1 MMKFHKRTDAELFKE
16 LRINVF
22 ILGVVAVIIFV
33 AGIIWTDLGSYWY
46 SIVLLF
52 IGILLISYAGQKY
65 LQERP
70 KLRIFL
76 MWVLALLVVVG
87 IVIFLILSG

>member
-1 MMKFHKRTDAELFKE
+1 MMKFQKRTDTELFKE

-22 ILGVVAVIIFV
+22 ILGAVAVILFI
-33 AGIIWTDLGSYWY
+33 AGIIWKDLGSYWY
-46 SIVLLF
+46 NIVLLF

-76 MWVLALLVVVG
+76 MWVLALLVVAG
-87 IVIFLILSG
+87 IVVFLILSG